1 MMIAAIGIVAVAASA
16 GVAVKRIYSNHKANV
31 PNVVKGQKFDEKRKL
46 VETLKTPTNFTVGN
60 GLPITLFERMDT
72 AWPESSA
79 HHGEYGMIVDI
90 NGVEELYKK
99 GWEVR
104 TVTSEAFKAC
114 TEVTKDCQIMAFLGY
129 YSKGKSFLAANVAKA
144 ANEEL
149 DAQLAG
155 LKIQASGDFSIKTGD
170 SVTTKGLSGFF
181 TRDGSKLFLDSAGRN
196 APAERTATEDAATT
210 EKAINALR
218 SKERLLDDI
227 LIDISN
233 VLVYVVDEVLNEDQR
248 TILHIIQQHR
258 ESKKRTSQD
267 QQVKDQSLC
276 IVHNFKRKKPS
287 DPDSQAHINEQLE
300 KSFSAVKQAI
310 EPRQKES
317 YGENI
322 QYWKSEFPDSK
333 TRIGINVYHFVL
345 YDHCTHEGLQYNN
358 CVFKFLAQFR
368 SDRGIFQV
376 GAPSPIQKIC
386 KSVSKFIPFYVRE
399 TIGVDE
405 AVDAIHTDIQMS
417 ETGVMVIKA
426 FPREPNAHLE
436 LLEWN
441 LRDSPRSRH
450 DGEYQP
456 NFNYYEDLEKKR
468 FFIRVDLPGFSTEHK
483 KKPGEEPAEGTTF
496 FDYALKEELYDYDTY
511 DISGYRY
518 DENKETAPK
527 GSFGK
532 FHIEIPVRHYFK
544 GSREI
549 VKFENSVLTIILQK

>member
-1 MMIAAIGIVAVAASA
+1 MIAAAGIVAVASTA
-16 GVAVKRIYSNHKANV
+16 GYVAQKIYSNHKAET
-31 PNVVKGQKFDEKRKL
+31 NVVGQTFDEERRL
-46 VETLKTPTNFTVGN
+46 VATLATPTSFTPTNGN
-60 GLPITLFERMDT
+60 GLPVTLFQRRDPV
-72 AWPESSA
+72 WPEVASRYR
-79 HHGEYGMIVDI
+79 EYGMIVDI
-90 NGVEELYKK
+90 TDVDELCTK

-104 TVTSEAFKAC
+104 IVSSQAFEAC
-114 TEVTKDCQIMAFLGY
+114 TEVNRDCQIMAFLGY
-129 YSKGKSFLAANVAKA
+129 YSKGKSFLAENVARA

-149 DAQLAG
+149 DG
-155 LKIQASGDFSIKTGD
+155 RHGKVSGDFSIKTGD

-181 TRDGSKLFLDSAGRN
+181 TRDGSKLFMDSAGRN
-196 APAERTATEDAATT
+196 APAERTTAEDASTT

-227 LIDISN
+227 LIDLSN

-258 ESKKRTSQD
+258 EAKKRSSQD

-287 DPDSQAHINEQLE
+287 DPDATAHIGEQLE
-300 KSFSAVKQAI
+300 KSFSAKKQLI
-310 EPRQKES
+310 EPQQKQS
-317 YGENI
+317 FGENI
-322 QYWKSEFPDSK
+322 QYWKSDFPDSK
-333 TRIGINVYHFVL
+333 TRIGISVYHFVL
-345 YDHCTHEGLQYNN
+345 YDHSAPEGRLYNN

-376 GAPSPIQKIC
+376 EAPSPIQKIC
-386 KSVSKFIPFYVRE
+386 KSISKFIPFYVRE
-399 TIGVDE
+399 TISGDRS
-405 AVDAIHTDIQMS
+405 AASTDIQMS
-417 ETGVMVIKA
+417 QTGVMVIKA
-426 FPREPNAHLE
+426 SPRDPNARLE

-441 LRDSPRSRH
+441 LRDSPRSRY

-468 FFIRVDLPGFSTEHK
+468 FFIRIDLPGFSAEHK
-483 KKPGEEPAEGTTF
+483 KNPDKEPAEGKSF
-496 FDYALKEELYDYDTY
+496 FDYLLKEELYDYDTY

-544 GSREI
+544 GSHET